1 VRASEAGFSLI
12 ELLVASALFTVLAF
26 GAFELLRSL
35 GANAAQLAAR
45 QSAYAALD
53 GIVDRLR
60 SEARSATAIWASAP
74 SAGGGHDDCVQLD
87 FFAAD
92 ASGPKFW
99 SYRDFPNHGT
109 ADAIP
114 SGALERVAGTG
125 PLTPCDPAASGEVVL
140 SGLVAPPLV
149 TPVPPAQLAAHL
161 DPYLQ
166 QNDSPFVAASV
177 PPTAPISLGV
187 LDARG
192 NPLGGGNTILDVQ
205 LANTAGVRSVELLPG
220 VFPNGY
226 TEVLRYVCSERCD
239 VGHDSPTPKTL
250 TACVMTWQTQ
260 WSQRVNAGAA
270 TGWFVGG
277 TFSFNYSGVRADG
290 GTDTF
295 TQVDAASNWDP
306 SRNYTAFPPAGPA
319 ANGSE
324 AGTLTP
330 WDVRVEAPGA
340 WYTDFAPYI
349 AAAQGPLL
357 AADKHR
363 CDVVQQA
370 GAAGAFYANG

>member
-12 ELLVASALFTVLAF
+12 EVLVASALFTILAF

-35 GANAAQLAAR
+35 GANAVQLAAR

-53 GIVDRLR
+53 ALGDRLR

-74 SAGGGHDDCVQLD
+74 SAGGGRDDCVQLD

-99 SYRDFPNHGT
+99 SYRNFPNHG
-109 ADAIP
+109 AGDVVP

-125 PLTPCDPAASGEVVL
+125 PLTPCDPSASGELVL
-140 SGLVAPPLV
+140 TGLTAPPLV
-149 TPVPPAQLAAHL
+149 TPVPPAQLAAHQ

-166 QNDSPFVAASV
+166 QSDSPFVAASV
-177 PPTAPISLGV
+177 PPTAPIPLGV

-192 NPLGGGNTILDVQ
+192 NPLAGGNTILDVQ
-205 LANTAGVRSVELLPG
+205 LANTASARSVELLAG

-226 TEVLRYVCSERCD
+226 TEVLRYTCSERCD

-250 TACVMTWQTQ
+250 TTCGMTWQTQ
-260 WSQRVNAGAA
+260 WSQQVGAGAA

-277 TFSFNYSGVRADG
+277 TFSFTYSGVRADG
-290 GTDTF
+290 GTDTL
-295 TQVDAASNWDP
+295 TRVDAASNWDP
-306 SRNYTAFPPAGPA
+306 SRNYTAFPPGGPA
-319 ANGSE
+319 ADGSE
-324 AGTLTP
+324 AGSLTP
-330 WDVRVEAPGA
+330 WNVRAEAPGA
-340 WYTDFAPYI
+340 WYADFAPYV
-349 AAAQGPLL
+349 ATAQGPVL
-357 AADKHR
+357 ATDKHR
-363 CDVVQQA
+363 CDAVQQA

>member
-12 ELLVASALFTVLAF
+12 EVLVASALFTILAF
-26 GAFELLRSL
+26 GAFELLRSR
-35 GANAAQLAAR
+35 GANAVQLAAR

-53 GIVDRLR
+53 ALGDRLR

-74 SAGGGHDDCVQLD
+74 SAGGGRDDCVQLD

-99 SYRDFPNHGT
+99 SYRNFPNHG
-109 ADAIP
+109 AGDAVP

-125 PLTPCDPAASGEVVL
+125 PLTPCDPSASGELVL
-140 SGLVAPPLV
+140 TGLTAPPLV
-149 TPVPPAQLAAHL
+149 TPVPPAQLAAHQ

-166 QNDSPFVAASV
+166 QSDSPFVAASV
-177 PPTAPISLGV
+177 PPTAPIPLGV

-192 NPLGGGNTILDVQ
+192 NPLAGGNTILDVQ
-205 LANTAGVRSVELLPG
+205 LANTASARSVELLAG

-226 TEVLRYVCSERCD
+226 TEVLRYTCSERCD

-250 TACVMTWQTQ
+250 TTCGMTWQTQ
-260 WSQRVNAGAA
+260 WSQQVGAGAA

-277 TFSFNYSGVRADG
+277 TFSFTYSGVRADG
-290 GTDTF
+290 GTDTL
-295 TQVDAASNWDP
+295 TRVDAASNWDP
-306 SRNYTAFPPAGPA
+306 SRNYTAFPPGGPA
-319 ANGSE
+319 ADGSE
-324 AGTLTP
+324 AGSLTP
-330 WDVRVEAPGA
+330 WNVRAEAPGA
-340 WYTDFAPYI
+340 WYADFAPYV
-349 AAAQGPLL
+349 ATAQGPVL
-357 AADKHR
+357 ATDKHR
-363 CDVVQQA
+363 CDAVQQA